1 MSDLESELG
10 PGSLPT
16 RNVSPPDSPKM
27 ALEKTNLRK
36 APPYLVASPGPTN
49 YDDKNPSGATMLA
62 RNLRH
67 HDMVL
72 AILPNYPGTRGDDT
86 LLWLMMLRKY
96 YHKQVEVQ
104 ISPKGGEVVLRFRKY
119 ESLLFIPT
127 PESAR
132 RRRQQI
138 QQSCR
143 ESIWATVANLPGIN
157 TADADWRETD
167 EAKHEFEKLAK
178 KSDLLPTARTLRKRK
193 RNEVA
198 QHGFFGNGQ
207 SGLGD
212 WD

>member
-1 MSDLESELG
+1 MSELESDLGVNTSHT
-10 PGSLPT
+10 P
-16 RNVSPPDSPKM
+16 VSPPGSPKSLVPEESSRI
-27 ALEKTNLRK
+27 AVPLSRPSGPDTNPDER
-36 APPYLVASPGPTN
+36 
-49 YDDKNPSGATMLA
+49 NPSGATMLA

-96 YHKQVEVQ
+96 YHKQVEVH

-143 ESIWATVANLPGIN
+143 ESIWETVANLPGIN